1 MIPELMGRCAGCDKL
16 WREEELGEIH
26 DFWGRVLAGD
36 IMPLGQCPE
45 CEMLCYIGR
54 DEDKIIIEIKDGTVR
69 DVRNVPTGARI
80 EVHDFDVGGVV
91 GLVRRLAEGEAHTI
105 CTWP

>member
-54 DEDKIIIEIKDGTVR
+54 DEHKIAIGIKV
-69 DVRNVPTGARI
+69 
-80 EVHDFDVGGVV
+80 
-91 GLVRRLAEGEAHTI
+91 
-105 CTWP
+105 